1 MGNQIIEGAKTHLEL
16 RSPMNGE
23 QCGIFF
29 MSEFNGFDEIAG
41 GFTSKVDFRKSSK
54 ILSMLSMLQKAPNRR
69 SPNPYNY
76 KLKWPVSLRRLKS
89 WSKCS
94 DVWKWKFTV
103 SWKGWSSEYALF
115 PQRQSYFTYG
125 DVESS
130 VVKIVACAGAMHE
143 IKSRRYS
150 DCSKMCL

>member
-1 MGNQIIEGAKTHLEL
+1 MHLEL

-23 QCGIFF
+23 QCVIFLCRN
-29 MSEFNGFDEIAG
+29 FNGIDEIAG
-41 GFTSKVDFRKSSK
+41 GFTWFVDDRKWWK
-54 ILSMLSMLQKAPNRR
+54 ILMNLSMLQKAPNRR

-76 KLKWPVSLRRLKS
+76 KLKWQVSLRRVKS
-89 WSKCS
+89 RSKS
-94 DVWKWKFTV
+94 SGVWKRKFTV